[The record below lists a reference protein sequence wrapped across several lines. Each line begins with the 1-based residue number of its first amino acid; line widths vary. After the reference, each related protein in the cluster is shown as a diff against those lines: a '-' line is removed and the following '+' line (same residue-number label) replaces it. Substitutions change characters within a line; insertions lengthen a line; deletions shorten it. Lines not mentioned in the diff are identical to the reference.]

1 MHVLRSEWIG
11 SVTRT
16 DWIEPMMGTENDN
29 TDTGQEGTK
38 DNVTYKKDVDENHGG
53 GHNERSR

>member
-1 MHVLRSEWIG
+1 MHVLRPEWIG
-11 SVTRT
+11 SVTGT

-38 DNVTYKKDVDENHGG
+38 DNVTYKKG
-53 GHNERSR
+53 RR